1 MTFEEKLN
9 RAKTGSRAAYESLC
23 LDSVD
28 KLFTAAL
35 ISLKTE
41 NEARGAVT
49 AAINDGATGITRIRD
64 ERHLRSWLVH
74 ELTKNTV
81 DRLKAL
87 KASGTVYTASGVFA
101 DTGKLPDVERLVF
114 AVWAVFGYGEREISV
129 LTGMSGESVAEKL
142 RSARQHLGTA
152 YGNVIDAAAS
162 YRAPASLRE
171 RYSGFDEAVAQAEIQ
186 QQPEPAP
193 EPVPEPE
200 KETPGK
206 TGSAAEQD
214 IAEVPVDTGVL
225 ELPENIEE
233 TVFSEEETPYAGNDD
248 ADSGIEDTTE
258 DEQVFEADDPD
269 EPETG
274 ADDMPLNA
282 ETFIAVVSA
291 EKMKGSEFL
300 RLIGNTR
307 ISNSAYREIEQ
318 NPRLTKKRLIELL
331 EQSQLTENDY
341 YKLLT
346 AIKDRREVLDA
357 KEENRIV
364 LERAGLYDG
373 SRRVGGRRRHREKPK
388 TELEMAIGISDKKQV
403 QPLTFEESKTPES
416 DFDYQLRNSKGTFS
430 HPGYY
435 HDHKVSVMSDK
446 TSLEAVVKPGGI
458 NTEPDNPMSHA
469 ALHDLLDEHNDEPI
483 DPFAAI
489 AANETG
495 IQSKP
500 DRIDIRKEEWEKAD
514 KEKPAEEQP
523 EPSPKTFTLEFD
535 AAKTAEISV
544 DTRPFDA
551 IDPDAQPAPAGFD
564 PFTHSDDIYKPH
576 DSDQPEII
584 TAPVQDGISVTQIIR
599 DHAIG
604 ENVTDE
610 QADLSLGITPGDAA
624 LTFERD
630 IVTDAKENQKLV
642 FSAENEKE
650 KDNKPAFMPNLTE
663 RTEPEQ
669 TDESAEDPDD
679 EIFDVSTE
687 EDDETPVSPVAEGA
701 LPVNLDVGTDLPG
714 DDDDDEDEEDDETEG
729 SFDEAPRRRY
739 KGNEYFIDDNEYY
752 EGVNR
757 GKIAA
762 CAVFASLLIA
772 GCAAMRLIPQSSAE
786 TQAAVTE
793 HAEDTTAS
801 PETAGT
807 EPDTP
812 PPADDSFTGEAALVK
827 LTSLSDLTTAYDN
840 STAEAPSKTE
850 YLSVT
855 GAPFDTDM
863 VTDIAKCGALFT
875 DTTSYIYSRSEQLF
889 RSVSLT
895 GETSEPA
902 SEEETESSEPAG
914 ENVFRISPENIY
926 ACTAIDGDLYVVC
939 APENVENA
947 VCVRVFAPDM
957 SKKEEYLLSG
967 VYCGAGK
974 VNGKL
979 VTASCTGDGKPYYAE
994 NGYAH
999 DLEAADIYA
1008 IEGAKHGAVH
1018 LIYEV
1023 GGSKP
1028 LAIAGGSS
1036 YSTPSN
1042 PHVSFGADGIT
1053 LVTADGDVTYTVDI
1067 TNDLTAAA
1075 AHAYKGCA
1083 FSADCAGHDGMIGA
1097 DAQNGL
1103 TAYKNGRLVAVPDV
1117 TPISVA
1123 WSEGGIAY
1131 VVARQNSDGQKMLY
1145 GFDMSGSEPVNAG
1158 IAADDIYTSVL
1169 RKAGNSLA
1177 GVKAEPSPDGERAGL
1192 RLSLYSYDGKLT
1204 ETAYSIIELDR
1215 ATARENLKY
1224 LSSPAETDIGMLA
1237 ADEKGTLFAV
1247 PTVYFDGFS
1256 EVERVV
1262 VLSYDGTTFTQTAEL
1277 VTYDEKSPVLC
1288 PYIRDGKVYVISG
1301 EKITEIPMNE

>member
-9 RAKTGSRAAYESLC
+9 RAKSGSRAAYESLC
-23 LDSVD
+23 LDSAD

-41 NEARGAVT
+41 SEARGAVI
-49 AAINDGATGITRIRD
+49 AAVNDGASGITRIRD

-101 DTGKLPDVERLVF
+101 ETGKLPDVERLVF

-129 LTGMSGESVAEKL
+129 LTGMSGEAVAEKL

-152 YGNVIDAAAS
+152 YGSIIDAAAGCK
-162 YRAPASLRE
+162 APASLRE
-171 RYSGFDEAVAQAEIQ
+171 RFSGFDEAAAAAESEIK
-186 QQPEPAP
+186 QQPQDETP
-193 EPVPEPE
+193 EPRSVPEKPQ
-200 KETPGK
+200 
-206 TGSAAEQD
+206 GSEEQD

-233 TVFSEEETPYAGNDD
+233 TVFSEEETPYDENDGEPESEETD
-248 ADSGIEDTTE
+248 G
-258 DEQVFEADDPD
+258 DEQVFEPD
-269 EPETG
+269 EPE
-274 ADDMPLNA
+274 DMPLNA

-307 ISNSAYREIEQ
+307 ISNSAYHEIEQ

-357 KEENRIV
+357 KEENRLV

-373 SRRVGGRRRHREKPK
+373 SRRSGGRRRHREKPK
-388 TELEMAIGISDKKQV
+388 TELEMAIGITDSKPV
-403 QPLTFEESKTPES
+403 QPLTFEESKTPET
-416 DFDYQLRNSKGTFS
+416 DIDYQLQNSKGTFS

-435 HDHKVSVMSDK
+435 HDHKVSVK
-446 TSLEAVVKPGGI
+446 ENRTSLEAAVKPEDTD
-458 NTEPDNPMSHA
+458 TEQDSPMSHA
-469 ALHDLLDEHNDEPI
+469 ALHDLFDEHNDEPI

-564 PFTHSDDIYKPH
+564 PFAHSDDIYKPEET
-576 DSDQPEII
+576 DDQPEIV
-584 TAPVQDGISVTQIIR
+584 TTPVTDGISVTQIIR

-604 ENVTDE
+604 EKVTDE
-610 QADLSLGITPGDAA
+610 QADISLGIKPDDVM

-630 IVTDAKENQKLV
+630 GGTDTKE
-642 FSAENEKE
+642 
-650 KDNKPAFMPNLTE
+650 TE
-663 RTEPEQ
+663 SLEFTEEIGK
-669 TDESAEDPDD
+669 TDESAFTPVLSDGQEPVQADEAAEDTDDD
-679 EIFDVSTE
+679 EVFDLGTE
-687 EDDETPVSPVAEGA
+687 EDDMTPISPVAEGA
-701 LPVNLDVGTDLPG
+701 MPVNLDVGTDLPG
-714 DDDDDEDEEDDETEG
+714 DDDDDEEDDDEEPEG

-772 GCAAMRLIPQSSAE
+772 GCVGMKLIPQSSAE
-786 TQAAVTE
+786 TPAAVTE
-793 HAEDTTAS
+793 QTEEAPAAA
-801 PETAGT
+801 ETAADT
-807 EPDTP
+807 ETLPA
-812 PPADDSFTGEAALVK
+812 ADDIFTREAALVK
-827 LTSLSDLTTAYDN
+827 LASLSDLTTAYDN

-863 VTDIAKCGALFT
+863 ITDIGKCGAVFT
-875 DTTSYIYSRSEQLF
+875 DTTAYIYSRSEQLF
-889 RSVSLT
+889 RAVNLT
-895 GETSEPA
+895 GEPEEPA
-902 SEEETESSEPAG
+902 AAEDAETAEAAEPAG
-914 ENVFRISPENIY
+914 ENVFRISPESIY

-947 VCVRVFAPDM
+947 TCVRVFAPDM
-957 SKKEEYLLSG
+957 SEKDEYLLSG

-974 VNGKL
+974 VNGRL
-979 VTASCTGDGKPYYAE
+979 VTASCTGNGKPYYAE

-1028 LAIAGGSS
+1028 LAIAGGTS
-1036 YSTPSN
+1036 YSTPAN